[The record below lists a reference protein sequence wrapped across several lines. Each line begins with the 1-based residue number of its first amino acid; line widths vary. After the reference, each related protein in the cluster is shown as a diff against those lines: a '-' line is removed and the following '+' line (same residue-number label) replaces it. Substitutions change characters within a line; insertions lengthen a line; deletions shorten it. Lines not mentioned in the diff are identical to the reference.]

1 MENFGTD
8 YKMKLKAHILNQVNA
23 FGIFSIF
30 KTYLDKLE
38 IFLFS
43 T

>member
-8 YKMKLKAHILNQVNA
+8 YKLKLKGHISNQVNA

-30 KTYLDKLE
+30 KD
-38 IFLFS
+38 LFGQ